1 MMNATM
7 ELLPMT
13 GWALIGAFALVIA
26 LACSETTFRFS
37 LIGAFALVI
46 ALALAIIF
54 FLRGLAMLRCQRPF

>member
-13 GWALIGAFALVIA
+13 GWA
-26 LACSETTFRFS
+26 